1 MKHGL
6 LLVAAMFGLA
16 LAAPLHAQTPDER
29 ATARETVKKR
39 GDAVVMVLATVK
51 LRVNVG
57 GRDQPS
63 EIATQ
68 ANATVLDGTGL
79 TVLSLSSLQP
89 DEAYQRQLSR
99 SVPPGTRTEVTSE
112 ATEIRIRTADGR
124 ELPARLV
131 LRDQD
136 LDLAFV
142 RPTEAPAVP
151 MPFVDAVSARP
162 SLLDPVVIL
171 QRTNESLGWVISAA
185 LGSVQVTL
193 DKPRTYYLI
202 SFASMGGQ
210 GLGSPIFDMT
220 GRFLGVILLR
230 DTGMRGSTAP
240 GLLPADDIRDVAKQ
254 AK

>member
-1 MKHGL
+1 MKHGYL
-6 LLVAAMFGLA
+6 FVAAALTLA
-16 LAAPLHAQTPDER
+16 IVAPADAQSPEER

-39 GDAVVMVLATVK
+39 GDAVVTVLATVK

-68 ANATVLDGTGL
+68 TNATVLDGTGL

-99 SVPPGTRTEVTSE
+99 SVPPGTRTDVTSE
-112 ATEIRIRTADGR
+112 ATDIRIRAADGR

-142 RPTEAPAVP
+142 RPTEVP
-151 MPFVDAVSARP
+151 TVPLPFVDAVSARP
-162 SLLDPVVIL
+162 SLLDPVVVL
-171 QRTNESLGWVISAA
+171 QRTNESTGWVMAA
-185 LGSVQVTL
+185 SLGSVQVVL

-202 SFASMGGQ
+202 SFASMGGP
-210 GLGSPIFDMT
+210 GLGSPIFDMA

-254 AK
+254 AR